1 MKFDF
6 RKRRVMLLFRNR
18 TISGS
23 IYWVLRF
30 KTTYPASENC
40 LQISLQLNRGRNRF
54 ESNAFGF
61 ERDWFCGRFKFSL
74 VNLFFL
80 NSIFQRC
87 SEAEE
92 NLRRGFFWGMGNLC
106 RFKGERGFSQSL
118 WVKMTKQKCWNKLIK
133 TEKERTLIYLSWID
147 RMFGRA
153 YPN

>member
-1 MKFDF
+1 MTINSRWSSTLENWFCQKG
-6 RKRRVMLLFRNR
+6 VMLLFRNR

-30 KTTYPASENC
+30 KTITYPASENC
-40 LQISLQLNRGRNRF
+40 LQISLQLNRGRHRF
-54 ESNAFGF
+54 ESNALGF

-74 VNLFFL
+74 VNLLFL

-92 NLRRGFFWGMGNLC
+92 NLRRTRLF
-106 RFKGERGFSQSL
+106 FSQSL

-133 TEKERTLIYLSWID
+133 TEKERTFIYLSWID

-153 YPN
+153 HPN